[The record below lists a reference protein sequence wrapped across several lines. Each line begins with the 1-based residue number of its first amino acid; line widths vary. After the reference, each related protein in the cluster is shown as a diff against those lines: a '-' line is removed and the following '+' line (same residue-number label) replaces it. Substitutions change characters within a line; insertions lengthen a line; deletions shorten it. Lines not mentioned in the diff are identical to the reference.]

1 MTTARFTW
9 GWHKRLTNRIS
20 SLFRTVRTSRS
31 SRHSVRN
38 DDEDDNTTS
47 GHSVSGVVTVGH
59 HKSAAT
65 DLPGHEMAKQRTV
78 RSAIPRNDMTSSMDR
93 RRDKSI
99 ERWARSAANASS
111 QDPNSG
117 GLTTSRRGSEALI
130 PPGEIHAHFAA
141 NTSRAMGSQSRPSS
155 RGKDGPNTPLPN
167 DERSRHRFS
176 FSSMWRSHS
185 SRKTGSLTSSPL
197 DSSSGASIFQ
207 GNTLKPGPSV
217 DIMARRSD
225 EVLRKEYSRSAHHSE
240 GVLTAA
246 RRASSWGEPINYV
259 EDVTSLNSGEQDGID
274 DDAMFLGAGGVE
286 HTTIVSNL
294 PFGLNQATEAINHHG
309 STVMR
314 HPQPERLHLGPS
326 VHVCCDLC
334 HPDSAT
340 SRHHRSTTTSPS
352 PLHHVAYESDLN
364 HTSEEEY
371 DDPDSDY
378 SFFRDTRR
386 EREHEAFRAH
396 TSHMYDDEDDDE
408 SDREMVPI
416 EFKRRRPSVSVTAAS
431 PPPPLPLSD
440 PSDDGN
446 S

>member
-20 SLFRTVRTSRS
+20 SLFRTVRTPRS
-31 SRHSVRN
+31 SRQSTQN
-38 DDEDDNTTS
+38 DDDDDDNTTGIHPLS
-47 GHSVSGVVTVGH
+47 GIVAVGR
-59 HKSAAT
+59 HKSATAC
-65 DLPGHEMAKQRTV
+65 LPGLEMRGKAKQRTS
-78 RSAIPRNDMTSSMDR
+78 RSVILRNDSTPNMGR
-93 RRDKSI
+93 RREKSI

-111 QDPNSG
+111 RDPNSNSVG
-117 GLTTSRRGSEALI
+117 RRGSETLI
-130 PPGEIHAHFAA
+130 PPGEVHPHSMVNF
-141 NTSRAMGSQSRPSS
+141 SRSVGSQSRPSS
-155 RGKDGPNTPLPN
+155 RGRDSPSTPLPN
-167 DERSRHRFS
+167 DECSRHRFS
-176 FSSMWRSHS
+176 LSSMWRPHS
-185 SRKTGSLTSSPL
+185 SRKTASQASSPL
-197 DSSSGASIFQ
+197 DSSSGVSIFQ
-207 GNTLKPGPSV
+207 DNTLKPGPSV
-217 DIMARRSD
+217 DIIARRSD
-225 EVLRKEYSRSAHHSE
+225 EVLRHHGKEYSRSVHHNH

-294 PFGLNQATEAINHHG
+294 PFGLNQATEAINHA
-309 STVMR
+309 STVLR
-314 HPQPERLHLGPS
+314 HPQPERPHLGPS
-326 VHVCCDLC
+326 VHICCDVC
-334 HPDSAT
+334 HLDSAPN
-340 SRHHRSTTTSPS
+340 RHHRSPTSPS

-371 DDPDSDY
+371 EDPDSDY

-386 EREHEAFRAH
+386 EHEREAFHANASR
-396 TSHMYDDEDDDE
+396 MYDDEDDEE
-408 SDREMVPI
+408 SDEEMVPI

-431 PPPPLPLSD
+431 PPPLSD